1 MGDKSGLVPQAPSQS
16 MASSAVAVI
25 TTLEG
30 KDEKRPAS
38 PASPQKAGQGGTG
51 RSGPGCSA
59 KGKNGFIR
67 AGASPGSLG
76 KMDSGSLR
84 GWILNPPYTVTLT
97 EEASRGS
104 AALPVG
110 GAAHLQLVWQD
121 LKN

>member
-1 MGDKSGLVPQAPSQS
+1 MPWETKVDSFLRLLPRAWLARPWLS
-16 MASSAVAVI
+16 
-25 TTLEG
+25 EG

-51 RSGPGCSA
+51 RSGPGCST